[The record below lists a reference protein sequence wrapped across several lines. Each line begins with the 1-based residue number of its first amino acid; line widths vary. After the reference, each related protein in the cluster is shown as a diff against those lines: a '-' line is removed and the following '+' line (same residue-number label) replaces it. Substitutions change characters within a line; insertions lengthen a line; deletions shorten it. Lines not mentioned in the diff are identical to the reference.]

1 MAGLY
6 DEIVKNI
13 KLRPWQEKVL
23 SQIPTNPDDDTNIV
37 INAPTGS
44 GKTLLSLLSAIK
56 MSDEVDESVIY
67 VAVRTLTEQHRFW
80 EDILRHLGLR
90 YKPFV
95 FFSKARQCTMMSEE
109 MKRELRELGED
120 VASVDCE
127 GCRLAGFGK
136 YIANTPSSLQFTR
149 DEIDAIVKVNPNLPP
164 DEFRREVLKNLVSI
178 GHKYDNI
185 CTYDAIKNLSRASLH
200 LGLPMVLIGTYPHV
214 FGYPHVLFTRL
225 YEDADELESNYGYKV
240 RFITIVD
247 EAHNLDKLEGYER
260 SVNGRRLLRV
270 IEYGERYCKALTEDP
285 KRFIINP
292 DEDEDHVEH
301 MVKVCKEEILPS
313 LNEFKE
319 MANKIG
325 KRLDELAKEYGAS
338 NSYKRLRDEHLDE
351 LLTMLYEFE
360 KAVVLPISAVEM
372 VVARFL
378 GNVKV
383 AKSLEKTIMIM
394 NYLFDFMQRKFRDN
408 ETPGELMELIDPKVW
423 RFYITKNDE
432 TSLVIKPTTPKPIIL
447 HARWL
452 FKGPWILM
460 SGTMPPREYIEKVW
474 GLKVTKYFD
483 LSNEVRIGH
492 RSVEII
498 TSVTSEFKRR
508 SEEMYRK
515 YADEISRVIMNGND
529 GVYLVVYP
537 NYNMMISIANYLT
550 HLPVKQVREGE
561 VKHLPKLLELALANR
576 KLVIHAVSGGRFTE
590 GIELVK
596 DGKSLIKYIII
607 AGVLYPNIGDDYVR
621 DRIRASGLKDYTWMK
636 IQAEMQVKQAIG
648 RGIRGPEDSI
658 DIKLMDYR
666 YSYLAKSWG
675 LTSY

>member
-1 MAGLY
+1 MAGLF
-6 DEIVKNI
+6 DEVVKNV

-23 SQIPTNPDDDTNIV
+23 NQIPTDPNEDDIFV

-44 GKTLLSLLSAIK
+44 GKTLMSLLSAIK
-56 MSDEVDESVIY
+56 MGADSIF
-67 VAVRTLTEQHRFW
+67 VAVRTRTEQVRFW
-80 EDILRHLGLR
+80 EDAMKLGLR
-90 YKPFV
+90 YRPFV
-95 FFSKARQCTMMSEE
+95 FFSKAQQCVAMTEDV
-109 MKRELRELGED
+109 KKELRNLGEES
-120 VASVDCE
+120 VTVDCE
-127 GCRLAGFGK
+127 GCRLAGYGTVVTSAS
-136 YIANTPSSLQFTR
+136 YAR
-149 DEIDAIVKVNPNLPP
+149 DDIDAIVKVNPNLPTN
-164 DEFRREVLKNLVSI
+164 EYRQKVIESLESI
-178 GHKYDNI
+178 GHRLTLGL
-185 CTYDAIKNLSRASLH
+185 CTYDAIKNLSRVALH
-200 LGLPMVLIGTYPHV
+200 IGVPEILIGTYPHI
-214 FGYPHVLFTRL
+214 FGYPHVLFSRL
-225 YEDADELESNYGYKV
+225 YFDADEIESAYGTEV
-240 RFITIVD
+240 RFVTIID
-247 EAHNLDKLEGYER
+247 ESHNLDKLEGYER
-260 SVNGRRLLRV
+260 TITAKRLLRV

-408 ETPGELMELIDPKVW
+408 EVPSELMELIDPRVW

-432 TSLVIKPTTPKPIIL
+432 SSLVIKPTTPKPIITM
-447 HARWL
+447 ARAT

-492 RSVEII
+492 RNVEVI

-508 SEEMYRK
+508 GEEMYRK
-515 YADEISRVIMNGND
+515 YADEISKVIMNGND
-529 GVYLVVYP
+529 GGYLVVYP

-550 HLPVKQVREGE
+550 HMPVKQVREGE

>member
-1 MAGLY
+1 MAGLF
-6 DEIVKNI
+6 DEVVKNV

-23 SQIPTNPDDDTNIV
+23 NQIPTDPNEDDIFV

-44 GKTLLSLLSAIK
+44 GKTLMSLLSAIK
-56 MSDEVDESVIY
+56 MGADSIF
-67 VAVRTLTEQHRFW
+67 VAVRTRTEQVRFW
-80 EDILRHLGLR
+80 EDAMKLGLR
-90 YKPFV
+90 YRPFV
-95 FFSKARQCTMMSEE
+95 FFSKAQQCVAMTEDV
-109 MKRELRELGED
+109 KKELRNLGEES
-120 VASVDCE
+120 VTVDCE
-127 GCRLAGFGK
+127 GCRLAGYGTVVTSAS
-136 YIANTPSSLQFTR
+136 YAR
-149 DEIDAIVKVNPNLPP
+149 DDIDAIVKVNPNLPTN
-164 DEFRREVLKNLVSI
+164 EYRQKVIESLESI
-178 GHKYDNI
+178 GHRLTLGL
-185 CTYDAIKNLSRASLH
+185 CTYDAIKNLSRVALH
-200 LGLPMVLIGTYPHV
+200 IGVPEILIGTYPHI
-214 FGYPHVLFTRL
+214 FGYPHVLFSRL
-225 YEDADELESNYGYKV
+225 YFDADEIESAYGTEV
-240 RFITIVD
+240 RFVTIID
-247 EAHNLDKLEGYER
+247 ESHNLDKLEGYER
-260 SVNGRRLLRV
+260 TITAKRLLRV

-408 ETPGELMELIDPKVW
+408 EVPSELMELIDPRVW

-432 TSLVIKPTTPKPIIL
+432 SSLVIKPTTPKPIITM
-447 HARWL
+447 ARAT

-492 RSVEII
+492 RNVEVI

-508 SEEMYRK
+508 GEEMYRK
-515 YADEISRVIMNGND
+515 YADEISKVIMNGND

-550 HLPVKQVREGE
+550 HMPVKQVREGE

>member
-1 MAGLY
+1 MAGLF
-6 DEIVKNI
+6 DEVVKNI

-23 SQIPTNPDDDTNIV
+23 NQIPTDPNEDDIFV

-44 GKTLLSLLSAIK
+44 GKTLMSLLSAIK
-56 MSDEVDESVIY
+56 MLENADYQAVF

-80 EDILRHLGLR
+80 EDLQKLGLT

-95 FFSKARQCTMMSEE
+95 FFSKARQCVALDEDV
-109 MKRELRELGED
+109 KKELRNLGEES
-120 VASVDCE
+120 VTVDCE
-127 GCRLAGFGK
+127 GCRLAGYGSYVTDPK
-136 YIANTPSSLQFTR
+136 FTR
-149 DEIDAIVKVNPNLPP
+149 DEIDVIVKVNPNLPP
-164 DEFRREVLKNLVSI
+164 HEFRQKVIESLESI
-178 GHKYDNI
+178 GHKPTLGL
-185 CTYDAIKNLSRASLH
+185 CTYDAIKNLSRVALH
-200 LGLPMVLIGTYPHV
+200 LGIPEVLIGTYPHI
-214 FGYPHVLFTRL
+214 FGYPHVLFSRL
-225 YEDADELESNYGYKV
+225 YQDADEIENAYGSRV
-240 RFITIVD
+240 MFVTIVD

-260 SVNGRRLLRV
+260 TITAKRLLRAV
-270 IEYGERYCKALTEDP
+270 DYGERYCKALVQDP
-285 KRFIINP
+285 ERFIIYP
-292 DEDEDHVEH
+292 EEDKDRVEH
-301 MVKVCKEEILPS
+301 ALKLCREILPS

-360 KAVVLPISAVEM
+360 KAVVMPIEFVEM

-394 NYLFDFMQRKFRDN
+394 NYLFDYLQHKFKDY
-408 ETPGELMELIDPKVW
+408 EVPGELMELIDPKVW

-447 HARWL
+447 HARGI

-483 LSNEVRIGH
+483 LSGEVRIGH
-492 RSVEII
+492 RNVEVI
-498 TSVTSEFKRR
+498 TSVTSEFKKRG
-508 SEEMYRK
+508 EEMYRK
-515 YADEISRVIMNGND
+515 YADEISKIIMNGND

-561 VKHLPKLLELALANR
+561 VKHLPKLLELALTNR
-576 KLVIHAVSGGRFTE
+576 KLVVHAVSGGRFTE

-607 AGVLYPNIGDDYVR
+607 AGVLYPNVSDDYVR

>member
-1 MAGLY
+1 MGLY
-6 DEIVKNI
+6 EEIVKNI

-23 SQIPTNPDDDTNIV
+23 SQIPTDPDDDTNIV

-44 GKTLLSLLSAIK
+44 GKTLMSLLSAIK
-56 MSDEVDESVIY
+56 MLENADYSAVF

-80 EDILRHLGLR
+80 EDLQKLGLT

-95 FFSKARQCTMMSEE
+95 FFSKARQCLVLNEDV
-109 MKRELRELGED
+109 KKELRNLGEES
-120 VASVDCE
+120 VTVDCE
-127 GCRLAGFGK
+127 GCRLAGYGSYVTDPK
-136 YIANTPSSLQFTR
+136 YTR
-149 DEIDAIVKVNPNLPP
+149 DEIDAIVKVNPNLPTN
-164 DEFRREVLKNLVSI
+164 EYRQEVIKSLESI
-178 GHKYDNI
+178 GHKLTLREGL
-185 CTYDAIKNLSRASLH
+185 CTYDAIKNLSRVAFH
-200 LGLPMVLIGTYPHV
+200 LGIPEVLIGTYPHI
-214 FGYPHVLFTRL
+214 FGYPHVLFNRL
-225 YEDADELESNYGYKV
+225 YQDADEIESAYGSRV
-240 RFITIVD
+240 MFVTIVD

-260 SVNGRRLLRV
+260 TITANRLLRA
-270 IEYGERYCKALTEDP
+270 IEYGERYCKALAENP
-285 KRFIINP
+285 ERFIIDP
-292 DEDEDHVEH
+292 EEDKDKVEH
-301 MVKVCKEEILPS
+301 ALKLCKEDILPN

-325 KRLDELAKEYGAS
+325 KRLDELAKRYNAS

-360 KAVVLPISAVEM
+360 KAVAMPIEFVEM

-378 GNVKV
+378 GNIKV

-408 ETPGELMELIDPKVW
+408 EVPSELMELIDPKVW

-460 SGTMPPREYIEKVW
+460 SGTMPPREYIENVW

-483 LSNEVRIGH
+483 LSNEVKIGH
-492 RSVEII
+492 RDVEII
-498 TSVTSEFKRR
+498 TTVTSEYKKRG
-508 SEEMYRK
+508 EEMFMK
-515 YADEISRVIMNGND
+515 YAREIEKIVMNGDD

-537 NYNMMISIANYLT
+537 NYNMMISIANYLM

-561 VKHLPKLLELALANR
+561 VKHLPKLLELALTNK

-590 GIELVK
+590 GVELVK

-607 AGVLYPNIGDDYVR
+607 AGVLYPNISDDYVR

-636 IQAEMQVKQAIG
+636 IQAEMQVKQATG
-648 RGIRGPEDSI
+648 RGIRGPEDY
-658 DIKLMDYR
+658 IKVILMDYR
-666 YSYLAKSWG
+666 YTYLVKSWG
-675 LTSY
+675 LVSY

>member
-1 MAGLY
+1 MVGLY
-6 DEIVKNI
+6 EEIVKKI
-13 KLRPWQEKVL
+13 RLRPWQEKVL
-23 SQIPTNPDDDTNIV
+23 SQIPTNPDDDDVYV

-56 MSDEVDESVIY
+56 MSDEADESVIF

-95 FFSKARQCTMMSEE
+95 FFSKARQCVALDENV
-109 MKRELRELGED
+109 KKELRDLGED

-136 YIANTPSSLQFTR
+136 YIANTSSSLQYIR

-164 DEFRREVLKNLVSI
+164 DEFRREVLKSLVSI

-185 CTYDAIKNLSRASLH
+185 CTYDAIKNLSHASLH
-200 LGLPMVLIGTYPHV
+200 LGLPMVLIGTYPHI
-214 FGYPHVLFTRL
+214 FGYPHVLFSRL
-225 YEDADELESNYGYKV
+225 YQDADELESYGSRV
-240 RFITIVD
+240 MFVTIVD

-260 SVNGRRLLRV
+260 TITTKRLLRV
-270 IEYGERYCKALTEDP
+270 IEYGERYCKALVQDP
-285 KRFIINP
+285 ERFIIYP
-292 DEDEDHVEH
+292 EEDKDKVEH
-301 MVKVCKEEILPS
+301 ALKLCREDILPS
-313 LNEFKE
+313 LNEFK
-319 MANKIG
+319 ANAEKIG

-360 KAVVLPISAVEM
+360 KAVVMPIEFVEM

-378 GNVKV
+378 GNIKV

-394 NYLFDFMQRKFRDN
+394 NYLFDYMQGKFRDN
-408 ETPGELMELIDPKVW
+408 EVPGELMELIDPSVW
-423 RFYITKNDE
+423 RFYVLKNDE
-432 TSLVIKPTTPKPIIL
+432 ASLVIKPTTPKPIIL

-492 RSVEII
+492 RNVEVI
-498 TSVTSEFKRR
+498 TSVTSEFKKRG
-508 SEEMYRK
+508 EEMYRK

-561 VKHLPKLLELALANR
+561 VKHLPKLLELALTNR
-576 KLVIHAVSGGRFTE
+576 KLVVHAVSGGRFTE

-596 DGKSLIKYIII
+596 DGKSLIKHVII
-607 AGVLYPNIGDDYVR
+607 AGVLYPNISDDYVR
-621 DRIRASGLKDYTWMK
+621 DRIRASGMRDYAWLKEH
-636 IQAEMQVKQAIG
+636 AEIATKQAIG
-648 RGIRGPEDSI
+648 RAIRYPDDSVTVW
-658 DIKLMDYR
+658 LLDYR

-675 LTSY
+675 LVSY

>member
-1 MAGLY
+1 MAGLF
-6 DEIVKNI
+6 DEVVKNV

-23 SQIPTNPDDDTNIV
+23 NQIPTDPNEDDIFV

-44 GKTLLSLLSAIK
+44 GKTLMSLLSAIK
-56 MSDEVDESVIY
+56 MGADTIF
-67 VAVRTLTEQHRFW
+67 VAVRTRTEQVRFW
-80 EDILRHLGLR
+80 EDAMKLGLR
-90 YKPFV
+90 YRPFV
-95 FFSKARQCTMMSEE
+95 FFSKAQQCVAMTEDV
-109 MKRELRELGED
+109 KKELRNLGEES
-120 VASVDCE
+120 VTVDCE
-127 GCRLAGFGK
+127 GCRLAGYGTVITSASYAK
-136 YIANTPSSLQFTR
+136 
-149 DEIDAIVKVNPNLPP
+149 DDIDAIVKVNPNLPTN
-164 DEFRREVLKNLVSI
+164 EYRQKVIESLESI
-178 GHKYDNI
+178 GHKLTLGL
-185 CTYDAIKNLSRASLH
+185 CTYDAIKNLSRVALH
-200 LGLPMVLIGTYPHV
+200 IGVPEILIGTYPHI
-214 FGYPHVLFTRL
+214 FGYPHVLFSRL
-225 YEDADELESNYGYKV
+225 YFDADEIESAYGIGV
-240 RFITIVD
+240 RFVTIID
-247 EAHNLDKLEGYER
+247 ESHNLDKLEGYER

-270 IEYGERYCKALTEDP
+270 IEYGERYCKALAENP
-285 KRFIINP
+285 ERFIIDP
-292 DEDEDHVEH
+292 EEDKDKVEH
-301 MVKVCKEEILPS
+301 ALKLCREDILPS
-313 LNEFKE
+313 LNEFKASAE
-319 MANKIG
+319 KIG

-360 KAVVLPISAVEM
+360 KAVVMPIEFVEM

-383 AKSLEKTIMIM
+383 AKALEKTIMIM
-394 NYLFDFMQRKFRDN
+394 VYLFDFMQRKFRDN
-408 ETPGELMELIDPKVW
+408 EVPSELMELIDPKVW

-432 TSLVIKPTTPKPIIL
+432 ASLVIKPTTPKPIITM
-447 HARWL
+447 ARAT

-492 RSVEII
+492 RNVEVI

-508 SEEMYRK
+508 GEEMYRK
-515 YADEISRVIMNGND
+515 YADEISRIIMNGND

-550 HLPVKQVREGE
+550 HMPVKQVREGE
-561 VKHLPKLLELALANR
+561 VKHLPKLLELALANK

>member
-1 MAGLY
+1 MADLF
-6 DEIVKNI
+6 DEIIKNI

-23 SQIPTNPDDDTNIV
+23 NQIPNEPNEDDVYV

-56 MSDEVDESVIY
+56 MGADSIF
-67 VAVRTLTEQHRFW
+67 VAVRTRTEQVRFW
-80 EDILRHLGLR
+80 EDSMKLGLR
-90 YKPFV
+90 YRPFV
-95 FFSKARQCTMMSEE
+95 FFSKAQQCVALNEDV
-109 MKRELRELGED
+109 KKELRSLGEES
-120 VASVDCE
+120 VTVDCE
-127 GCRLAGFGK
+127 GCRLAGYGSVVTSTSYAK
-136 YIANTPSSLQFTR
+136 
-149 DEIDAIVKVNPNLPP
+149 DDIDAIVRVNPNLPTN
-164 DEFRREVLKNLVSI
+164 EYRQEVIKSLESI
-178 GHKYDNI
+178 GHKLTLREGL
-185 CTYDAIKNLSRASLH
+185 CTYDAIKNLSRVALH
-200 LGLPMVLIGTYPHV
+200 IGIPEILIGTYPHI
-214 FGYPHVLFTRL
+214 FGYPHVLFSRL
-225 YEDADELESNYGYKV
+225 YFDADEIESAYGTEV
-240 RFITIVD
+240 RFVTIID

-260 SVNGRRLLRV
+260 TITAKRLIRAV
-270 IEYGERYCKALTEDP
+270 EYGERYCKALTEDP
-285 KRFIINP
+285 ERFIIYP
-292 DEDEDHVEH
+292 EEDKDKVEH
-301 MVKVCKEEILPS
+301 AVKLCKEDILPH
-313 LNEFKE
+313 LDEFKE

-325 KRLDELAKEYGAS
+325 KRLDELAKEYNAS

-351 LLTMLYEFE
+351 LLTALYEFE
-360 KAVVLPISAVEM
+360 KAVVMPIEFVEM

-394 NYLFDFMQRKFRDN
+394 NYLFDFMQHKFRDN
-408 ETPGELMELIDPKVW
+408 EVPGELMELIDPRVW

-432 TSLVIKPTTPKPIIL
+432 ASLVIKPTTPKPIIL
-447 HARWL
+447 SARGT

-483 LSNEVRIGH
+483 LSREVRIGH
-492 RSVEII
+492 RDVEII
-498 TSVTSEFKRR
+498 TSVTSEFKKRG
-508 SEEMYRK
+508 EEMYRK
-515 YADEISRVIMNGND
+515 YADEISKVIMNGDD

-537 NYNMMISIANYLT
+537 NYNMMISIANYLM

-576 KLVIHAVSGGRFTE
+576 KLIIHAVSGGRFTE

-607 AGVLYPNIGDDYVR
+607 AGVLFPNIGDDYVK
-621 DRIRASGLKDYTWMK
+621 DRIKASGLKDYTWMK

-648 RGIRGPEDSI
+648 RGIRGPEDF
-658 DIKLMDYR
+658 IKAILMDYR
-666 YSYLAKSWG
+666 YSYLVKSWG

>member
-6 DEIVKNI
+6 DEVVKNI

-80 EDILRHLGLR
+80 EDILRYLGLR

-109 MKRELRELGED
+109 VKRELRELGED
-120 VASVDCE
+120 VTSVDCE

-164 DEFRREVLKNLVSI
+164 DEFRREVLKSLVSI

-225 YEDADELESNYGYKV
+225 YEDADELESDYGYKV

-338 NSYKRLRDEHLDE
+338 NSYKHLRDEHLDE

-394 NYLFDFMQRKFRDN
+394 NYLFDYLQHKFKDY
-408 ETPGELMELIDPKVW
+408 EVPGELMELIDPKVW

-432 TSLVIKPTTPKPIIL
+432 TSLVIKPTTPKPIITM
-447 HARWL
+447 ARAT

-460 SGTMPPREYIEKVW
+460 SGTMPPREYIEKVL
-474 GLKVTKYFD
+474 GLKVTKY
-483 LSNEVRIGH
+483 
-492 RSVEII
+492 SV
-498 TSVTSEFKRR
+498 S
-508 SEEMYRK
+508 Y
-515 YADEISRVIMNGND
+515 
-529 GVYLVVYP
+529 
-537 NYNMMISIANYLT
+537 T
-550 HLPVKQVREGE
+550 HLT
-561 VKHLPKLLELALANR
+561 LPT
-576 KLVIHAVSGGRFTE
+576 I
-590 GIELVK
+590 
-596 DGKSLIKYIII
+596 
-607 AGVLYPNIGDDYVR
+607 
-621 DRIRASGLKDYTWMK
+621 
-636 IQAEMQVKQAIG
+636 
-648 RGIRGPEDSI
+648 
-658 DIKLMDYR
+658 
-666 YSYLAKSWG
+666 YSV
-675 LTSY
+675 